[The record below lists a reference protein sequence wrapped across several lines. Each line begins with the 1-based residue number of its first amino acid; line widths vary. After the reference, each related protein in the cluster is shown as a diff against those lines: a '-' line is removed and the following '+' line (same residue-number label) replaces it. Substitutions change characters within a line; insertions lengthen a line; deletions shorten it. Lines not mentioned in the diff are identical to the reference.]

1 MKEKKL
7 SEYSDSQIIKGYEK
21 LTQESAPEP
30 GDNISDRQ
38 LTPREK
44 QFIQKIKTRN
54 DKDGHKQP
62 L

>member
-38 LTPREK
+38 LTPRE
-44 QFIQKIKTRN
+44 
-54 DKDGHKQP
+54 
-62 L
+62 